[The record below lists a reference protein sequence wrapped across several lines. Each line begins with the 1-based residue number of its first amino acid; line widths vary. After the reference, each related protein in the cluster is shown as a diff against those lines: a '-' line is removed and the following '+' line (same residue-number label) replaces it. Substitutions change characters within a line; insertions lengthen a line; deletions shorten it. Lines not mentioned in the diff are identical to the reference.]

1 MVGEKLVFAFAALNL
16 VFLFAEIAMN
26 VLRAAFF
33 G

>member
-1 MVGEKLVFAFAALNL
+1 MLGVKLVYAFAVLNL